1 MNDLVVADAVDKND
15 ALMLKVI
22 ETGNVEVLERF
33 IALREKEEARH
44 AALEFDKHFAEMQAE
59 FVAVLKAKDVQ
70 GKYKYAPLED
80 IIAIIGP
87 TIARHGFSYSWD
99 ESAIEGGGKRCSMRI
114 SGHGSSRVNTFDIP
128 PMGSIVSKEGKD
140 TQNPAQVAGS
150 MSTYGRRYTF
160 IAGFG
165 VAIKDEDSDG
175 RVGLSTV
182 DTSDDVATLNAA
194 NTIPELHLAWQA
206 VYNKYK
212 GSPVTLREMVAV
224 KDKRKKELS

>member
-44 AALEFDKHFAEMQAE
+44 AALEFDKHFAEMQSE
-59 FVAVLKAKDVQ
+59 FVAVLKAKDVD

-99 ESAIEGGGKRCSMRI
+99 ESAVDGGGKRCSMRI

-128 PMGSIVSKEGKD
+128 LLTATISSSGKAI
-140 TQNPAQVAGS
+140 QNPVQVAGS

-175 RVGLSTV
+175 RVGLPTV
-182 DTSDDVATLNAA
+182 DTSEDIAAINASG
-194 NTIPELHLAWQA
+194 TIEELHSAWKT
-206 VYNKYK
+206 VYDKYK
-212 GSPVTLREMVAV
+212 GSPVTLRDMVAV

>member
-59 FVAVLKAKDVQ
+59 FVAVLKAKDVG

-80 IIAIIGP
+80 IVAIVGP
-87 TIARHGFSYSWD
+87 TIAQHGFSYSWD
-99 ESAIEGGGKRCSMRI
+99 ESAIEGGGKRCMMRI

-128 PMGSIVSKEGKD
+128 QL
-140 TQNPAQVAGS
+140 TATALQNAVQVAGS
-150 MSTYGRRYTF
+150 MSTYGKRHTF
-160 IAGFG
+160 ISGFG
-165 VAIKDEDSDG
+165 ITIKDEDSDG

-182 DTSDDVATLNAA
+182 DTSEDIAALNSAG
-194 NTIPELHLAWQA
+194 TIEGLHAAWQA

-212 GSPVTLREMVAV
+212 GSPVTLREMVAA